1 MCQKVVNVL
10 IMHNQ
15 NARLSK
21 NLLQCVVNLQKPQL
35 RMVKLLYLLF
45 VICKLLHHNSSIQYQ
60 IDLQDD

>member
-1 MCQKVVNVL
+1 
-10 IMHNQ
+10 MHNQ
-15 NARLSK
+15 YARLSE

-45 VICKLLHHNSSIQYQ
+45 VIYKLLHHNSSIQYQ